1 MKCPAEYWIWLQQTL
16 GAGKKLD
23 EFFSYFGDPVT
34 LYEAGH
40 EEWVNSGV
48 FSENDSRKLVRFSP
62 SQSYTVM
69 KQCSE
74 QGWDIVTYD
83 DDCYPS
89 RLRSIS
95 DPPCV
100 LYVWGDKN
108 ILNSSVSI
116 GMVGTRDASDYGLN
130 VANQLASS
138 LAQSGVVVVSGG
150 ALGIDSAAHE
160 GAVAAG
166 GKTVAVLGCGL
177 GCNYLQSNKELRE
190 AISLNG
196 AVISEFLPFSEPSRI
211 TFPVRNRIISGMT
224 LGTVVVEAG
233 MKSGSLIT
241 ARLALEQGR
250 DVFAV
255 PGDVTNSNYFG
266 TNNLIR
272 DGAKSVFSYMDI
284 IDSYIDIYGEYIN
297 TDKRYTPVKAAEQTG
312 KPRVSQISWNSVRM
326 NSSKQVKE
334 PEKRKIPD
342 KRNEQENNEMK
353 LPDCATEDAKRI
365 YGYLSDK
372 GILADELVAKS
383 GMNVSQVLSALTE
396 LEMYACAYMGSGK
409 LYYLTK

>member
-1 MKCPAEYWIWLQQTL
+1 MKCPAEYWIWIQQTL
-16 GAGKKLD
+16 GAGKRLD
-23 EFFSYFGDPVT
+23 NFLSYFGDPVT

-40 EEWVNSGV
+40 REWVNSGV
-48 FSENDSRKLVRFSP
+48 FSEKDSNKLAGLSP

-69 KQCSE
+69 KQCRE
-74 QGWDIVTYD
+74 NGWDIVTYD
-83 DDCYPS
+83 DDAYPA

-100 LYVWGDKN
+100 LYVWGDKS
-108 ILNSSVSI
+108 ILNSAVSI

-130 VANQLASS
+130 VANQLAAS
-138 LAQSGVVVVSGG
+138 LAQSGAVVVSGG
-150 ALGIDSAAHE
+150 ALGIDSASHE

-177 GCNYLQSNKELRE
+177 GCNYLQTNKGLRE
-190 AISLNG
+190 AVSRNG
-196 AVISEFLPFSEPSRI
+196 AVISEFLPFAEPSRI

-224 LGTVVVEAG
+224 LGTVVIEAG
-233 MKSGSLIT
+233 ERSGSLIT

-284 IDSYIDIYGEYIN
+284 LDTYMDAYGEYIN
-297 TDKRYTPVKAAEQTG
+297 TDKRYTPVKAPIKTQT
-312 KPRVSQISWNSVRM
+312 PRVSQMSWNG
-326 NSSKQVKE
+326 VKNNT
-334 PEKRKIPD
+334 PKNKKNDEKRIIPQI
-342 KRNEQENNEMK
+342 REINEKTEMK
-353 LPDCATEDAKRI
+353 LPDYATDEAKKV
-365 YGYLSDK
+365 YAFLSDK
-372 GILADELVAKS
+372 GILADELVAQS
-383 GMNVSQVLSALTE
+383 GLNVSQVLSALTE

-409 LYYLTK
+409 LYYLS